1 MWGAL
6 AAEERAADPFFLT
19 HYIRKSHLPPL
30 PGPAAAEDFLKA
42 WIRIPKLGASPTRV
56 MIRTMLLP
64 FESRRVNDRPHHGA
78 LDAIRARVEDI
89 VPQLAASAA
98 EHDRTGEPPAANLA
112 RIADAGLLRLV
123 IPRLAGGYGHG
134 LGAAS
139 EVIGRI
145 AEAEPASA
153 LILAMHYLQHGTIGT
168 RGFSGQIIERI
179 RKDAIM
185 GLSLINALRVEP
197 ELGTPMRGGIPAT
210 VLKPAPNGWRLSGHK
225 IFSTGIPLLSWL
237 AVWAATDEPQPR
249 IGTALV
255 RAATPGIRI
264 VETWRHHGMRATASH
279 DVIFQDVF
287 IPAENVGELRPA
299 NEPPARDA
307 QQAIWSSL
315 LIAAVYDGI
324 ARSARRWFLDFLRER
339 VPANLGK
346 PLATLP
352 RFQEIAGEIETLLA
366 INHRLIR
373 TAAAE
378 ADAGDIPD
386 PREAGAIKVT
396 VTGNAISAVEAALKA
411 TGNPGL
417 SRDNPLERHYRDVL
431 CGRVHSPQEDSVRI
445 AAGRGAL
452 QDAGS

>member
-1 MWGAL
+1 
-6 AAEERAADPFFLT
+6 
-19 HYIRKSHLPPL
+19 
-30 PGPAAAEDFLKA
+30 
-42 WIRIPKLGASPTRV
+42 
-56 MIRTMLLP
+56 MIHCMLLP
-64 FESRRVNDRPHHGA
+64 LDSRRTQDRPHHGA
-78 LDAIRARVEDI
+78 LDAIRSRVEGI
-89 VPQLAASAA
+89 FPELAASAA
-98 EHDRTGEPPAANLA
+98 EHDRTGEPPTANLGQ
-112 RIADAGLLRLV
+112 IAEAGLLRLV
-123 IPRLAGGYGHG
+123 IPRSAGGYGHG

-168 RGFSGQIIERI
+168 RGFSGQIIDRI

-210 VLKPAPNGWRLSGHK
+210 VLKPATNGWRLSGHK
-225 IFSTGIPLLSWL
+225 IFSTGIPVLSWL
-237 AVWAATDEPQPR
+237 AVWAATDEPKPR

-255 RAATPGIRI
+255 RAATPGIR
-264 VETWRHHGMRATASH
+264 VAETWRHHGMRATASH

-287 IPAENVGELRPA
+287 IPAENVGELWPA
-299 NEPPARDA
+299 QEPPARDA

-315 LIAAVYDGI
+315 LTAAVYDGI
-324 ARSARRWFLDFLRER
+324 ARSARSWFLDFLRR
-339 VPANLGK
+339 RAPANLGK

-366 INHRLIR
+366 VNRRLIR
-373 TAAAE
+373 SAAAE
-378 ADAGDIPD
+378 TDTGEIPD
-386 PREAGAIKVT
+386 PQEAGAIKLT
-396 VTGNAISAVEAALKA
+396 VTSNAIGTVEAALKA

-445 AAGRGAL
+445 AAGRSAL
-452 QDAGS
+452 KDRTS

>member
-1 MWGAL
+1 
-6 AAEERAADPFFLT
+6 
-19 HYIRKSHLPPL
+19 
-30 PGPAAAEDFLKA
+30 
-42 WIRIPKLGASPTRV
+42 
-56 MIRTMLLP
+56 MIRGMLLP
-64 FESRRVNDRPHHGA
+64 LETKRATDRPHHSA
-78 LDAIRARVEDI
+78 LDAIRLRVEGI
-89 VPQLAASAA
+89 FPQLAASAA
-98 EHDRTGEPPAANLA
+98 EHDRTGEPPAADLE
-112 RIADAGLLRLV
+112 RIAEAGLLRLV

-139 EVIGRI
+139 EVVGRI

-168 RGFSGQIIERI
+168 RGFSSQIIERI

-197 ELGTPMRGGIPAT
+197 ELGTPMRGGLPAT

-225 IFSTGIPLLSWL
+225 IFSTGAPVLSWL

-255 RAATPGIRI
+255 RAAAPGIHI
-264 VETWRHHGMRATASH
+264 IETWRHHGMRATASH
-279 DVIFQDVF
+279 DVTFQDVF
-287 IPAENVGELRPA
+287 IPAENVGELRA
-299 NEPPARDA
+299 AHEPPARDA

-324 ARSARRWFLDFLRER
+324 ARSARSWFLDFLRQR

-352 RFQEIAGEIETLLA
+352 RFQEIAGEIETLLTL
-366 INHRLIR
+366 NRRLIR

-378 ADAGDIPD
+378 TDAGQTPD
-386 PREAGAIKVT
+386 PQEAGAIKLA
-396 VTGNAISAVEAALKA
+396 VTGNAIGAVEAALKA

-417 SRDNPLERHYRDVL
+417 SQGNPLARHYRDVL
-431 CGRVHSPQEDSVRI
+431 CGRAHSPQEDSVRI

-452 QDAGS
+452 QATSS